1 MEQTV
6 ATNLLDLDPQ
16 ALARFFEELGEKPYR
31 ATQVIKWLHQQ
42 GAADFDA
49 MTNLSKALR
58 ESLAERARIHAP
70 EVTLEKNSLDGTR
83 KWLMRVDSGNQIE
96 TVFIPEKERGTLCIS
111 SQVGC
116 PLDCQFCATAKQG
129 FNRNLSPAEI
139 IGQLWHVSR
148 ALGQTTA
155 KRLITNIVMM
165 GMGEPLLN
173 FDNVTAAIRMM
184 LNDNAYG
191 LGRRRVTVSTA
202 GVIPGIYRLARECP
216 VSLAVSLHATT
227 DAQRDQI
234 VPLNRKYPL
243 AELLQACQDYARIAD
258 IDHITFEYVMLAGVN
273 DSLDDA
279 KRLVRLLEPVPSK
292 VNLIPFNPFPG
303 AAYECSERA
312 QIDAFQA
319 VLQRAGLL
327 TTTRKTRGDDIAAAC
342 GQLVGD
348 VKARGGRARRAARGV
363 AA

>member
-1 MEQTV
+1 
-6 ATNLLDLDPQ
+6 
-16 ALARFFEELGEKPYR
+16 
-31 ATQVIKWLHQQ
+31 
-42 GAADFDA
+42 
-49 MTNLSKALR
+49 
-58 ESLAERARIHAP
+58 
-70 EVTLEKNSLDGTR
+70 
-83 KWLMRVDSGNQIE
+83 
-96 TVFIPEKERGTLCIS
+96 IS

-129 FNRNLSPAEI
+129 FNRNLSPGEI

-155 KRLITNIVMM
+155 KRLVTNIVMM

-202 GVIPGIYRLARECP
+202 GVVPGIYRLARECP

-227 DAQRDQI
+227 DAQRDRI

-243 AELLQACQDYARIAD
+243 AELLEACRDYTRIAD

-279 KRLVRLLEPVPSK
+279 RRLVRLLEPVPSK

-303 AAYECSERA
+303 VAYTCSDRET
-312 QIDAFQA
+312 IEAFQA

-327 TTTRKTRGDDIAAAC
+327 TTTRKTRGDDIDAAC